1 MRKVLLMLAAIAAFC
16 ISGVAQTAHHN
27 DLKWSWSQGTGAA
40 AKTFNVKVGTV
51 SGGPYSVLSSVPV
64 TQLSFSDTSANLTD
78 GSTHFY
84 VITAVA
90 ADGTTESSPSN
101 EVKLTTP
108 FLAPPPVTGA
118 SGTAF

>member
-1 MRKVLLMLAAIAAFC
+1 MKKVLLVMAAIAVFS
-16 ISGVAQTAHHN
+16 ISGFAQTHHN
-27 DLKWSWSQGTGAA
+27 DLKWSWTQGAGSA
-40 AKTFNVKVGTV
+40 AKTFNVKIATI
-51 SGGPYSVLSSVPV
+51 SGGPYTVLASVPA
-64 TQLSFSDTSANLTD
+64 TQLNFSDTSANLTD